1 MRKSANLLGV
11 AILCGMMTACVG
23 LNPNPSDDLDLY
35 FVDVD
40 AARTMAPEGTPF
52 AQGLRTGYFAL
63 TDYEKSTTD
72 FADTTHFA
80 RKAVSSAKGLN
91 VQPDAVAFRTLSEDD
106 ASELTA
112 ARARLMAG
120 LEGGGRVRAATDA
133 AKAQVSYDCW
143 LEAVEAKDVPRVD
156 TCKKDFEDAMAAVE
170 KALAAEV
177 ANDFLVFFA
186 FDRSDLTPVAQT
198 VLTEV
203 VDAWK
208 QGRPARVALAGHA
221 DRAGPEAYNMRL
233 SERRARTVAAALTAM
248 GVPAESLD
256 IQWFGESQP
265 RVPTPDGVAE
275 PQNRRVEITFE

>member
-1 MRKSANLLGV
+1 MRKSAKFLGI
-11 AILCGMMTACVG
+11 AILCGTMTACVG

-40 AARTMAPEGTPF
+40 AARAMAPEGTPF

-63 TDYEKSTTD
+63 TDHEKSTAD
-72 FADTTHFA
+72 FADTSHFA
-80 RKAVSSAKGLN
+80 RKAVSSARGLN
-91 VQPDAVAFRTLSEDD
+91 VQPDAVAYRTLGEAD

-120 LEGGGRVRAATDA
+120 LEGGGRIKAAPDA
-133 AKAQVSYDCW
+133 ARAQVAYDCW
-143 LEAVEAKDVPRVD
+143 LEAVEAKDAPRVD

-170 KALAAEV
+170 KALASDIDD
-177 ANDFLVFFA
+177 NYLVFFA
-186 FDRSDLTPVAQT
+186 FDRSDLTPVSEA
-198 VLTEV
+198 VVNEV

-208 QGRPARVALAGHA
+208 QGRPAKVMLAGHA
-221 DRAGPEAYNMRL
+221 DRAGSERYNMAL
-233 SERRARTVAAALTAM
+233 SERRARTVAAALVAR
-248 GVPAESLD
+248 GVPADVLD
-256 IQWFGESQP
+256 VKWFGESQP

>member
-1 MRKSANLLGV
+1 MRKSAKFLGV
-11 AILCGMMTACVG
+11 AILCGTMTACVN

-35 FVDVD
+35 FVDVE

-52 AQGLRTGYFAL
+52 AQGLRTGYFSL
-63 TDYEKSTTD
+63 TDYDKSQGD
-72 FADTTHFA
+72 LGDASHFA
-80 RKAVSSAKGLN
+80 RKAVSSARGLN
-91 VQPDAVAFRTLSEDD
+91 VQPDAVAYRTLGEGD

-120 LEGGGRVRAATDA
+120 LEGGGRIRAATDA
-133 AKAQVSYDCW
+133 SKAQVSYDCW
-143 LEAVEAKDVPRVD
+143 LEAIEARDQPRID

-170 KALAAEV
+170 KALAADIE
-177 ANDFLVFFA
+177 DTYLVFFA
-186 FDRSDLTPVAQT
+186 FDRSDLTPVGET

-203 VDAWK
+203 VDAWR
-208 QGRPARVALAGHA
+208 QGRPARVVLAGHA

-248 GVPAESLD
+248 GIPADTLD
-256 IQWFGESQP
+256 VQWFGESQP

-275 PQNRRVEITFE
+275 PQNRRVEIMFE